1 MIQKM
6 LDMKSLLIHPKCP
19 RQLQHRSIQWLS
31 AKPESHLTLQLWEK
45 YYHQAD
51 QLFCKHFQLGNMSF
65 HFKFIKRLC
74 NLDTGMHHWDTSYNS
89 HHGKLPCTYRF
100 NTSGAA
106 PLIFADQ
113 FIQLS
118 TFLPSKY
125 LYGLGEHRGSLLHS
139 LDWRRLVT
147 WNRDQAPHVST
158 NVLKI

>member
-1 MIQKM
+1 M
-6 LDMKSLLIHPKCP
+6 
-19 RQLQHRSIQWLS
+19 
-31 AKPESHLTLQLWEK
+31 HL
-45 YYHQAD
+45 
-51 QLFCKHFQLGNMSF
+51 
-65 HFKFIKRLC
+65 
-74 NLDTGMHHWDTSYNS
+74 WDTSYNS
-89 HHGKLPCTYRF
+89 HHEKLPCTCRF

-158 NVLKI
+158 NVLKILVWYILSDIYITMFWYYLESSFQILFLSFKDPDTGTNLYGHHPFYLMMEDGGRSHGFFLLNSNAKGQA